1 MKSVLI
7 DTETTINEYL
17 SDNKELVYS
26 EIVNAIGDSY
36 MNSDISSIS
45 VLEIFSKDS
54 TSLKLE
60 IEREDWIKSIDRTR
74 IFFEKPDI
82 EEYEKCATCVNILNY
97 LRNNEKTSIAGF
109 DFLKHDTYRAL
120 KDKDLKCNNTLNK

>member
-7 DTETTINEYL
+7 DTETTIDEYL

-26 EIVNAIGDSY
+26 EILNAIGDSY
-36 MNSDISSIS
+36 MDNDISSIN

-82 EEYEKCATCVNILNY
+82 EEYEKCATCVNILSY
-97 LRNNEKTSIAGF
+97 LRNNEKTSITDF
-109 DFLKHDTYRAL
+109 DFLKHDTYSTL

>member
-7 DTETTINEYL
+7 DTETSIDEYL

-26 EIVNAIGDSY
+26 EILNAIGDSY
-36 MNSDISSIS
+36 MDNDISSIN

-60 IEREDWIKSIDRTR
+60 IERDDWIKSIDRTR
-74 IFFEKPDI
+74 IFCERPDI
-82 EEYEKCATCVNILNY
+82 E
-97 LRNNEKTSIAGF
+97 
-109 DFLKHDTYRAL
+109 
-120 KDKDLKCNNTLNK
+120 

>member
-7 DTETTINEYL
+7 DTETSIDEYL

-26 EIVNAIGDSY
+26 EILNAIGDSY
-36 MNSDISSIS
+36 MDNDISSIN

-60 IEREDWIKSIDRTR
+60 IERDDWIKSIDRTR
-74 IFFEKPDI
+74 IFFERPDI

-97 LRNNEKTSIAGF
+97 LRNNEENSTADF
-109 DFLKHDTYRAL
+109 DFLKRDTYVMSN
-120 KDKDLKCNNTLNK
+120 DKYLKCNSALKK

>member
-7 DTETTINEYL
+7 DTETSIDEYL

-26 EIVNAIGDSY
+26 EILNAIGDSY
-36 MNSDISSIS
+36 MDNDISSIN

-60 IEREDWIKSIDRTR
+60 IERDDWIKSIDRTR
-74 IFFEKPDI
+74 IFFERPDI

-97 LRNNEKTSIAGF
+97 LRNNEENSTADF
-109 DFLKHDTYRAL
+109 DFLKRDTYVTSN
-120 KDKDLKCNNTLNK
+120 DKYLKCNSALKK